1 MEIPMFKPDL
11 LKGKKVL
18 ITGGGTGLGKS
29 IGRRYLELGA
39 SLVICGRR
47 KEVLDATVGEFRAET
62 GGAVTSVQCDVR
74 DADAV
79 DAMMAAIWKDAPLD
93 ILVNN
98 AAGNFIARAD
108 RLSPRA
114 VDAVLNIVLHGSL
127 YCTLAAGRR
136 WIDAKRR
143 GSVLSIISTPAMTGA
158 AFQAPSAIAKAGVL
172 AMTRSLAVEWGP
184 KGIRLVAV
192 APGFFPTPGAWE
204 QLYPEGS
211 QVQDQRLDVPLRRY
225 GEHAELANLC
235 AYLVSTEAE
244 YISGEAIVIDGGR
257 WMQGVG
263 GPNVAAMQNWSDA
276 QWEAMRAKGR
286 G

>member
-1 MEIPMFKPDL
+1 MFRNDL
-11 LKGKKVL
+11 LAGKKAL

-39 SLVICGRR
+39 ELVICGRR
-47 KEVLDATVGEFRAET
+47 TEVLESTAAEFRQAT
-62 GGAVTSVQCDVR
+62 GGKVRTFGCDVR
-74 DADAV
+74 DPAAI
-79 DAMMAAIWKDAPLD
+79 DAMMDAVWADGPLD

-98 AAGNFIARAD
+98 AAGNFIARTD
-108 RLSPRA
+108 KLSPRA
-114 VDAVLNIVLHGSL
+114 VDAVLNIVLHGSM

-136 WIDAKRR
+136 WIEGGAK
-143 GSVLSIISTPAMTGA
+143 GSVLSIVSTPALTGG
-158 AFQAPSAIAKAGVL
+158 AFTVPSAVAKAGVV

-184 KGIRLVAV
+184 RGIRLVAV
-192 APGFFPTPGAWE
+192 APGLFPTPGAWE

-211 QVQDQRLDVPLRRY
+211 LEQDQRLEVPLRRY

-235 AYLVSTEAE
+235 SYLVSTEAG
-244 YISGEAIVIDGGR
+244 YITGDVIVIDGGR

-263 GPNVAAMQNWSDA
+263 GPAVAAKQGWTDA
-276 QWEAMRAKGR
+276 QWQAMREKGR

>member
-1 MEIPMFKPDL
+1 MFRPDL
-11 LKGKKVL
+11 LKGKKAL

-39 SLVICGRR
+39 ELVICGRR
-47 KEVLDATVGEFRAET
+47 SEVLDATAAEFREAS
-62 GGAVTSVQCDVR
+62 GGEVTTFSCDVR
-74 DADAV
+74 DPESV
-79 DAMMAAIWKDAPLD
+79 EAMMASIWNDGPLD

-98 AAGNFIARAD
+98 AAGNFIARTD

-136 WIDAKRR
+136 WIDQKRR
-143 GSVLSIISTPAMTGA
+143 GSVLSVISTPAFTGA

-184 KGIRLVAV
+184 KGVRLVAV

-211 QVQDQRLDVPLRRY
+211 LVQDQRLDVPLRRY
-225 GEHAELANLC
+225 GEHLELANLC
-235 AYLVSTEAE
+235 SYLVSTEAE

-263 GPNVAAMQNWSDA
+263 GPSVAGMQGWSDA